1 MQILFIAIYIPIG
14 LSRPE
19 SRDEFIAAPVTPPP
33 PFSRALKL
41 RSFGTAFKLL
51 LFPFVDEAVLLDDV
65 IPLSLVWLR
74 LFWLVTA
81 RPTVNWLNLPL
92 LLLLLFVIK
101 LWLLL
106 LFVAPPIVR
115 LFCLLMDRIEPEE
128 EHSSRSPPTDP
139 PPERSNG
146 I

>member
-101 LWLLL
+101 L
-106 LFVAPPIVR
+106 
-115 LFCLLMDRIEPEE
+115 
-128 EHSSRSPPTDP
+128 
-139 PPERSNG
+139 
-146 I
+146 